1 MVKGLKRNMNNRRDA
16 IFILLISMAILLLA
30 NILSQ
35 YVYTRFDLTSEKKF
49 SIMPSTKKMVKG
61 LKDAVTFKIYL
72 EGDMPAGFKRLR
84 QSTRDLLNELRAYGG
99 KNIQFEFIDPVN
111 GKSEDERKALLEELL
126 AKGLAPANVQTGSA
140 NQSKVTMVFP
150 CAVAYYYGRE
160 YPIQLL
166 ENQIGENKE
175 QVLNNSAI
183 SLEYKF
189 ATAIQKLTMYR
200 PPKVAFLTGHGELNQ
215 AELADIIQQLSN
227 LRYEV
232 GILDITKGYKIKDDF
247 DAIVIAKP
255 TQPFNEKDKYKI
267 DQYIMHG
274 GKVMWLIDPTSAD
287 FDSLKVNLTGQF
299 VVDKELN
306 LHDQLFKYGA
316 RVNTDLIED
325 INMCSPIPLKVGNM
339 GNAPQ
344 VELFPWYFFPLLRPA
359 GDHPIV
365 KNLDPVASQFA
376 STVDTIRNP
385 GVKKTILLHTS
396 ENSKAV
402 MTPLRVHF
410 GILQQRPKPE
420 DFPQANLP
428 AAVLLEGEFQ
438 SLYKNRMTK
447 EFLAIGDSVADLK
460 FVDHSP
466 ANKMIVIGDGDIIKN
481 ELRKDG
487 SAYPLGYYSV
497 SRQTMANKEFILNSI
512 QYLIDTSGILETR
525 SKEVKLRLFNKS
537 RLQNT
542 VHLFVFGSMSEKTY
556 WQIINIIVPIIFI
569 ILFGVGFRYFR
580 KKKYAV

>member
-1 MVKGLKRNMNNRRDA
+1 MNNRRDA
-16 IFILLISMAILLLA
+16 IFILLVTMAILVLA

-35 YVYTRFDLTSEKKF
+35 YLYTRFDLTSEKKF
-49 SIMPSTKKMVKG
+49 SIMPSTKKMVRG
-61 LKDAVTFKIYL
+61 LKDQVTFKIYL

-99 KNIQFEFIDPVN
+99 KNIQFEFIDPVA
-111 GKSEDERKALLEELL
+111 GKNEDERKAILEELL

-140 NQSKVTMVFP
+140 NQSKITMVFP

-166 ENQIGENKE
+166 ENQIGYDKE

-200 PPKVAFLTGHGELNQ
+200 PPRVAFTTGHGELNRAQ
-215 AELADIIQQLSN
+215 LADIEQQLTN
-227 LRYEV
+227 LRYDVAEM
-232 GILDITKGYKIKDDF
+232 DITKGYRIKDDF
-247 DAIVIAKP
+247 DAIIIAKP
-255 TQPFNEKDKYKI
+255 SVPFDEKDKYKI
-267 DQYIMHG
+267 DQYIMRG
-274 GKVMWLIDPTSAD
+274 GKVMWLIDATTAD
-287 FDSLKVNLTGQF
+287 FDSLKVSLTGQF
-299 VVDKELN
+299 VVDRNLN
-306 LHDQLFKYGA
+306 LDDQLFKYGA
-316 RVNTDLIED
+316 RVNTNLIMD

-344 VELFPWYFFPLLRPA
+344 IELFPWYYFPLLEPA
-359 GDHPIV
+359 ANHPIV
-365 KNLDPVASQFA
+365 KNLDPVAAQFA

-385 GVKKTILLHTS
+385 GVKKTVLLQTS

-402 MTPLRVHF
+402 MTPARVHF
-410 GILQQRPKPE
+410 GILQQKPNPIYF
-420 DFPQANLP
+420 DQPHLP

-447 EFLAIGDSVADLK
+447 DFLAIGDTVETLK
-460 FVDHSP
+460 FIDHSP
-466 ANKMIVIGDGDIIKN
+466 ASKMIVIGDGDIIRN
-481 ELRKDG
+481 ELRQDG

-497 SRQTMANKEFILNSI
+497 SRQTMANKDFILNCI

-525 SKEVKLRLFNKS
+525 NKEVKLRLLNKM
-537 RLQNT
+537 RVQDQK
-542 VHLFVFGSMSEKTY
+542 VQ
-556 WQIINIIVPIIFI
+556 WQVINIVLPIVLV
-569 ILFGVGFRYFR
+569 ILFGIGFNYFR
-580 KKKYAV
+580 RKKYAV

>member
-16 IFILLISMAILLLA
+16 IFILLITIAILVLA
-30 NILSQ
+30 NVLSQ
-35 YVYTRFDLTSEKKF
+35 YLYTRFDLTSEKKF
-49 SIMPSTKKMVKG
+49 SILPSTKRMVRN

-99 KNIQFEFIDPVN
+99 KNIQFEFIDPVT
-111 GKSEDERKALLEELL
+111 GKSEEERKALLEELL
-126 AKGLAPANVQTGSA
+126 SKGLAPANVQTGSA
-140 NQSKVTMVFP
+140 NQSKITMVFP

-166 ENQIGENKE
+166 ENQIGYDKE

-200 PPKVAFLTGHGELNQ
+200 PPRVAFTTGHGELNQ
-215 AELADIIQQLSN
+215 AQLADIRQQLTN

-232 GILDITKGYKIKDDF
+232 AMMDITKGYRITEDF
-247 DAIVIAKP
+247 DAIIIAKP
-255 TQPFNEKDKYKI
+255 TIAFDEKDKYKI
-267 DQYIMHG
+267 DQYIMRG
-274 GKVMWLIDPTSAD
+274 GKVMWLIDATTAD

-299 VVDKELN
+299 VVDRNLN
-306 LHDQLFKYGA
+306 LDDQLFKYGA

-344 VELFPWYFFPLLRPA
+344 IELYPWYYFPLLIPA
-359 GDHPIV
+359 DDNPIV
-365 KNLDPVASQFA
+365 KNLDPVAAQFA

-385 GVKKTILLHTS
+385 GVKKTILLRTS
-396 ENSKAV
+396 DNAKAV

-410 GILQQRPKPE
+410 GILQQKPNPAYFNQPK
-420 DFPQANLP
+420 LP

-447 EFLAIGDSVADLK
+447 EFLSLGDSVADLR
-460 FVDHSP
+460 FADHSP
-466 ANKMIVIGDGDIIKN
+466 ANKMIVIGDGDIIRN
-481 ELRKDG
+481 ELRQDG

-497 SRQTMANKEFILNSI
+497 SRQTMANKDFILNCI
-512 QYLIDTSGILETR
+512 QYLTDTSGILETR
-525 SKEVKLRLFNKS
+525 NKEVKLRLLNKV
-537 RLQNT
+537 RVEN
-542 VHLFVFGSMSEKTY
+542 EKIK
-556 WQIINIIVPIIFI
+556 WQVINIILPIVIV
-569 ILFGVGFRYFR
+569 ILFGIGFNYYRR
-580 KKKYAV
+580 KKYAS

>member
-1 MVKGLKRNMNNRRDA
+1 MNNRRDA
-16 IFILLISMAILLLA
+16 IFILLITMAILMLA

-35 YVYTRFDLTSEKKF
+35 YLYTRFDLTSEKKF
-49 SIMPSTKKMVKG
+49 SIMPSTKKMVRG

-99 KNIQFEFIDPVN
+99 KNIQFEFIDPVA
-111 GKSEDERKALLEELL
+111 GKSEDERKAILEELL

-140 NQSKVTMVFP
+140 NQSKITMVYP

-166 ENQIGENKE
+166 ENQIGYDKE

-200 PPKVAFLTGHGELNQ
+200 PPQVAFTTGHGELNQ
-215 AELADIIQQLSN
+215 AQLADIQQQLNN
-227 LRYEV
+227 LRYHV
-232 GILDITKGYKIKDDF
+232 GVMDITKGYNISSDF
-247 DAIVIAKP
+247 DALIIAKP
-255 TQPFNEKDKYKI
+255 TVPFDEKDKYKI

-274 GKVMWLIDPTSAD
+274 GKVMWLIDATTAD
-287 FDSLKVNLTGQF
+287 FDSLKVSLTGQF
-299 VVDKELN
+299 VVDKNVN
-306 LHDQLFKYGA
+306 LDDQLFKYGA
-316 RVNTDLIED
+316 RVNTDLVED

-344 VELFPWYFFPLLRPA
+344 IELFPWYYFPLLLPA

-365 KNLDPVASQFA
+365 KNMDPVASQFA

-385 GVKKTILLHTS
+385 GVKKTILLRTS
-396 ENSKAV
+396 DNSKAV
-402 MTPLRVHF
+402 MTPARVHF
-410 GILQQRPKPE
+410 GILQQKPN
-420 DFPQANLP
+420 PQYFNQPRLP
-428 AAVLLEGEFQ
+428 VAVLLEGEFQ

-447 EFLAIGDSVADLK
+447 EFLAIGDSISDLK

-466 ANKMIVIGDGDIIKN
+466 ASKMIVIGDGDIIRN
-481 ELRKDG
+481 ELRQDG

-497 SRQTMANKEFILNSI
+497 SRQTMANKDFILNCI
-512 QYLIDTSGILETR
+512 QYLVDTSGILETR
-525 SKEVKLRLFNKS
+525 NKEVKLRLLNKI
-537 RLQNT
+537 RVQE
-542 VHLFVFGSMSEKTY
+542 EKVK
-556 WQIINIIVPIIFI
+556 WQVINIIVPIVLIV
-569 ILFGVGFRYFR
+569 LFGIGFNYFR
-580 KKKYAV
+580 KKKYAA

>member
-16 IFILLISMAILLLA
+16 IFILLITIAILVLA

-35 YVYTRFDLTSEKKF
+35 YLYTRFDLTAEKKF
-49 SIMPSTKKMVKG
+49 SLMPSTIRMVKG
-61 LKDAVTFKIYL
+61 LKDAVTFKVYL

-99 KNIQFEFIDPVN
+99 KNIQFEFIDPVT
-111 GKSEDERKALLEELL
+111 GKSEDERKAILDELL

-140 NQSKVTMVFP
+140 TESKITMVFP

-166 ENQIGENKE
+166 ENQIGYDQE

-200 PPKVAFLTGHGELNQ
+200 PPKVAFTMGHGELSSPQ
-215 AELADIIQQLSN
+215 LADIQQQLGN
-227 LRYEV
+227 LRYVV
-232 GILDITKGYKIKDDF
+232 GFLDITKGYKISNEY
-247 DAIVIAKP
+247 DAIIIAKP
-255 TQPFNEKDKYKI
+255 EQPFDEKDKYKI

-274 GKVMWLIDPTSAD
+274 GKVMWLIDATTAD

-299 VVDKELN
+299 VVDRNLN
-306 LHDQLFKYGA
+306 LDDQLFKYGA

-344 VELFPWYFFPLLRPA
+344 IELFPWYFFPLLIPA
-359 GDHPIV
+359 NNNPIV
-365 KNLDPVASQFA
+365 KNLDPVAAQFA

-396 ENSKAV
+396 ENAKAV
-402 MTPLRVHF
+402 LTPTRVHF
-410 GILQQRPKPE
+410 GILQQKPNPAYY
-420 DFPQANLP
+420 DQPNLP
-428 AAVLLEGEFQ
+428 AAVLLEGVFQ
-438 SLYKNRMTK
+438 SLYQHRLTR
-447 EFLAIGDSVADLK
+447 EFLTIGDTVPELK
-460 FVDHSP
+460 YVDHSP
-466 ANKMIVIGDGDIIKN
+466 ANKMIVIGDGDIIRN
-481 ELRKDG
+481 EMRSDG

-497 SRQTMANKEFILNSI
+497 SRQTMANKDFILNCV
-512 QYLIDTSGILETR
+512 QYLTDTSGILETR
-525 SKEVKLRLFNKS
+525 NKEVKLRLLNKI
-537 RLQNT
+537 RVQN
-542 VHLFVFGSMSEKTY
+542 EKVK
-556 WQIINIIVPIIFI
+556 WQVINIIVPIVLV
-569 ILFGVGFRYFR
+569 ILFGIGFNYFR
-580 KKKYAV
+580 RKKYAV

>member
-16 IFILLISMAILLLA
+16 IFILLITIASLMLA

-35 YVYTRFDLTSEKKF
+35 YLYTRFDLTSEKKF
-49 SIMPSTKKMVKG
+49 SIMPSTKKMVRG
-61 LKDAVTFKIYL
+61 LKDQVTFKIYL

-99 KNIQFEFIDPVN
+99 KNIQFEFIDPVT
-111 GKSEDERKALLEELL
+111 GKNEVERKALLEELL

-166 ENQIGENKE
+166 ENQIGYDKE
-175 QVLNNSAI
+175 QVLNNSAVA
-183 SLEYKF
+183 LEYKF

-200 PPKVAFLTGHGELNQ
+200 PPRVAFTTGHGELNRSQ
-215 AELADIIQQLSN
+215 LADIQQQLNN

-232 GILDITKGYKIKDDF
+232 GIMDITKGYKIKDDF
-247 DAIVIAKP
+247 DAIIIAKP
-255 TQPFNEKDKYKI
+255 TIPFDEKDKYKI

-274 GKVMWLIDPTSAD
+274 GKVMWLIDATTAD

-299 VVDKELN
+299 VVDRNLN
-306 LHDQLFKYGA
+306 LDDQLFKYGA
-316 RVNTDLIED
+316 RVNTDLIQD

-344 VELFPWYFFPLLRPA
+344 IELYPWYFFPLLQTA
-359 GDHPIV
+359 SEHPIV
-365 KNLDPVASQFA
+365 KNLDPVAAQFA

-385 GVKKTILLHTS
+385 NVKKTVLLCTS
-396 ENSKAV
+396 DNSKAV
-402 MTPLRVHF
+402 MTPQRVHF
-410 GILQQRPKPE
+410 GILQQKPNPAY
-420 DFPQANLP
+420 FTQAKLP
-428 AAVLLEGEFQ
+428 VAVLLEGEFQ

-447 EFLAIGDSVADLK
+447 EFLSISDSVEDLK

-466 ANKMIVIGDGDIIKN
+466 ASKMIVIGDGDIIRN
-481 ELRKDG
+481 ELRQDG

-497 SRQTMANKEFILNSI
+497 SRQTMANKDFILNSI

-525 SKEVKLRLFNKS
+525 NKEVKLRLLNKI
-537 RLQNT
+537 RVQN
-542 VHLFVFGSMSEKTY
+542 EKVI
-556 WQIINIIVPIIFI
+556 WQVINIILPIVLT
-569 ILFGVGFRYFR
+569 ILFGFAFNYFR
-580 KKKYAV
+580 KKKYAA

>member
-1 MVKGLKRNMNNRRDA
+1 M
-16 IFILLISMAILLLA
+16 
-30 NILSQ
+30 
-35 YVYTRFDLTSEKKF
+35 
-49 SIMPSTKKMVKG
+49 
-61 LKDAVTFKIYL
+61 
-72 EGDMPAGFKRLR
+72 
-84 QSTRDLLNELRAYGG
+84 
-99 KNIQFEFIDPVN
+99 
-111 GKSEDERKALLEELL
+111 
-126 AKGLAPANVQTGSA
+126 
-140 NQSKVTMVFP
+140 
-150 CAVAYYYGRE
+150 
-160 YPIQLL
+160 
-166 ENQIGENKE
+166 
-175 QVLNNSAI
+175 
-183 SLEYKF
+183 
-189 ATAIQKLTMYR
+189 
-200 PPKVAFLTGHGELNQ
+200 
-215 AELADIIQQLSN
+215 
-227 LRYEV
+227 
-232 GILDITKGYKIKDDF
+232 LDISKGYRIKDDF
-247 DAIVIAKP
+247 DAVVIAKP
-255 TQPFNEKDKYKI
+255 TVPFNEKDKYKI

-274 GKVMWLIDPTSAD
+274 GKVMWLIDPTTAD
-287 FDSLKVNLTGQF
+287 FDSLKFNLTGQF
-299 VVDKELN
+299 VVDRDLN
-306 LHDQLFKYGA
+306 LDDQLFKYGA

-410 GILQQRPKPE
+410 GILQQRPKPQ

-460 FVDHSP
+460 FIDHSP

-497 SRQTMANKEFILNSI
+497 SRQTMSNKEFILNSI

-525 SKEVKLRLFNKS
+525 SKEVKLRLFNKA

-542 VHLFVFGSMSEKTY
+542 VQLFIFGSISEKTY

-569 ILFGVGFRYFR
+569 ILFGLGFNYFR

>member
-16 IFILLISMAILLLA
+16 IFILLITIAILVLA
-30 NILSQ
+30 NVLSQ
-35 YVYTRFDLTSEKKF
+35 YLYTRFDLTSEKKF
-49 SIMPSTKKMVKG
+49 SILPSTKRMVRN

-99 KNIQFEFIDPVN
+99 KNIQFEFIDPVT
-111 GKSEDERKALLEELL
+111 GKSEEERKALLEELL
-126 AKGLAPANVQTGSA
+126 SKGLAPANVQTGSA
-140 NQSKVTMVFP
+140 NQSKITMVFP

-166 ENQIGENKE
+166 ENQIGYDKE

-200 PPKVAFLTGHGELNQ
+200 PPRVAFTTGHGELNQ
-215 AELADIIQQLSN
+215 AQLADIRQQLTN

-232 GILDITKGYKIKDDF
+232 AMMDITKGYRITEDF
-247 DAIVIAKP
+247 DAIIIAKP
-255 TQPFNEKDKYKI
+255 TIAFDEKDKYKI
-267 DQYIMHG
+267 DQYIMRG
-274 GKVMWLIDPTSAD
+274 GKVMWLIDATTAD

-299 VVDKELN
+299 VVDRNLN
-306 LHDQLFKYGA
+306 LDDQLFKYGA

-344 VELFPWYFFPLLRPA
+344 IELYPWYYFPLLIPA
-359 GDHPIV
+359 DDNPIV
-365 KNLDPVASQFA
+365 KNLDPVAAQFA

-385 GVKKTILLHTS
+385 GVKKTILLRTS
-396 ENSKAV
+396 DNAKAV
-402 MTPLRVHF
+402 MTPMRVHF
-410 GILQQRPKPE
+410 GILQQKPNPAYFNQPK
-420 DFPQANLP
+420 LP

-447 EFLAIGDSVADLK
+447 EFLSLGDSVADLR
-460 FVDHSP
+460 FADHSP
-466 ANKMIVIGDGDIIKN
+466 ANKMIVIGDGDIIRN
-481 ELRKDG
+481 ELRQDG

-497 SRQTMANKEFILNSI
+497 SRQTMANKDFILNCI
-512 QYLIDTSGILETR
+512 QYLTDTSGILETR
-525 SKEVKLRLFNKS
+525 NKEVKLRLLNKV
-537 RLQNT
+537 RVEN
-542 VHLFVFGSMSEKTY
+542 EKIK
-556 WQIINIIVPIIFI
+556 WQVINIILPIVIV
-569 ILFGVGFRYFR
+569 ILFGIGFNYYRR
-580 KKKYAV
+580 KKYAS

>member
-1 MVKGLKRNMNNRRDA
+1 MNNRRDA
-16 IFILLISMAILLLA
+16 IFILLVTIAILVLA

-35 YVYTRFDLTSEKKF
+35 YLYTRFDLTAEKKF
-49 SIMPSTKKMVKG
+49 SIMPSTKKMVRG
-61 LKDAVTFKIYL
+61 LKDAVTFKVYL

-99 KNIQFEFIDPVN
+99 KNIQFEFIDPVS
-111 GKSEDERKALLEELL
+111 GKSEQERDAILEELL
-126 AKGLAPANVQTGSA
+126 GKGLAPANVQTGSA
-140 NQSKVTMVFP
+140 SQSKITRVFP
-150 CAVAYYYGRE
+150 CAIAYYYGRE

-166 ENQIGENKE
+166 ENQIGYDKE
-175 QVLNNSAI
+175 QVLNNSAV

-200 PPKVAFLTGHGELNQ
+200 PPRVAFTAGHGELNSAQ
-215 AELADIIQQLSN
+215 LADIQQQLTN

-247 DAIVIAKP
+247 DAIIIAKP
-255 TQPFNEKDKYKI
+255 TLPFDEKDKYKI

-274 GKVMWLIDPTSAD
+274 GKVMWLIDPTTAD

-299 VVDKELN
+299 VVDRPLN
-306 LHDQLFKYGA
+306 LDDQLFKYGA

-344 VELFPWYFFPLLRPA
+344 IELYPWYFFPLLQSTGA
-359 GDHPIV
+359 HPIV
-365 KNLDPVASQFA
+365 KNLDPVAAQFA

-385 GVKKTILLHTS
+385 GVKKTVLLCTS
-396 ENSKAV
+396 DNSKAV

-410 GILQQRPKPE
+410 GILQQRPDPSH
-420 DFPQANLP
+420 FTQAKLP
-428 AAVLLEGEFQ
+428 VAVLLEGEFQ

-447 EFLAIGDSVADLK
+447 EFLAIGDTIADMK
-460 FVDHSP
+460 FADHSP
-466 ANKMIVIGDGDIIKN
+466 PSKMIVVGDGDIIRN
-481 ELRKDG
+481 ELRPDG
-487 SAYPLGYYSV
+487 SAYPLGYYSI
-497 SRQTMANKEFILNSI
+497 SRQTLANKDFVLNSI

-525 SKEVKLRLFNKS
+525 NKEVKLRLLNKI
-537 RLQNT
+537 R
-542 VHLFVFGSMSEKTY
+542 VEDEKTK
-556 WQIINIIVPIIFI
+556 WQVINIILPIVLT
-569 ILFGVGFRYFR
+569 ILFGIAFNYFR
-580 KKKYAV
+580 RKKYAA

>member
-16 IFILLISMAILLLA
+16 IFILMVTMAILLLA

-35 YVYTRFDLTSEKKF
+35 YVYTRFDLTAEKKF
-49 SIMPSTKKMVKG
+49 SIMPSTKKMVRG

-99 KNIQFEFIDPVN
+99 KNIQFEFIDPTA
-111 GKSEDERKALLEELL
+111 GKSEQEREALLEELL
-126 AKGLAPANVQTGSA
+126 QKGLAPANVQTGSA
-140 NQSKVTMVFP
+140 SQSKITRVFP
-150 CAVAYYYGRE
+150 CAIAYYYGRE

-166 ENQIGENKE
+166 ENQIGYDKE
-175 QVLNNSAI
+175 QVLNNSAV

-200 PPKVAFLTGHGELNQ
+200 PPRVAFTTGHGELNRAQ
-215 AELADIIQQLSN
+215 LADIQQQLSN

-232 GILDITKGYKIKDDF
+232 AMMDISKGYKIKDDF
-247 DAIVIAKP
+247 DAIIIAKP
-255 TQPFNEKDKYKI
+255 TIPFDEKDKYKI

-274 GKVMWLIDPTSAD
+274 GKVMWMIDATSAD
-287 FDSLKVNLTGQF
+287 FDSLKTNLTGQF
-299 VVDKELN
+299 VVDRNLN
-306 LHDQLFKYGA
+306 LDDQLFKYGA
-316 RVNTDLIED
+316 RVNTDLIQD

-344 VELFPWYFFPLLRPA
+344 IELFPWYYFPLLQSA
-359 GDHPIV
+359 SEHPIV
-365 KNLDPVASQFA
+365 KNLDPVAAQFA

-385 GVKKTILLHTS
+385 GVKKTVLLCTS
-396 ENSKAV
+396 DNSKAV
-402 MTPLRVHF
+402 MTPMRVHF
-410 GILQQRPKPE
+410 GILQQKPN
-420 DFPQANLP
+420 PAYYTQSKLP
-428 AAVLLEGEFQ
+428 VAVLLEGEFQ

-447 EFLAIGDSVADLK
+447 DFLSLGDSVQDLK

-466 ANKMIVIGDGDIIKN
+466 ASKMIVIGDGDIIRN
-481 ELRKDG
+481 ELRQDG

-497 SRQTMANKEFILNSI
+497 SRQTLANKDFILNSI

-525 SKEVKLRLFNKS
+525 NKEVKLRLLNKI
-537 RLQNT
+537 RVQD
-542 VHLFVFGSMSEKTY
+542 EKTK
-556 WQIINIIVPIIFI
+556 WQVINIVLPLVLT
-569 ILFGVGFRYFR
+569 ILFGLAFNYFR
-580 KKKYAV
+580 KKKYAA

>member
-1 MVKGLKRNMNNRRDA
+1 MNNRRDA
-16 IFILLISMAILLLA
+16 IFILLITITILGLA

-35 YVYTRFDLTSEKKF
+35 YLYTRFDLTSEKKF
-49 SIMPSTKKMVKG
+49 SILPSTKKLVRG
-61 LKDAVTFKIYL
+61 LKDQVTFKIYL

-99 KNIQFEFIDPVN
+99 KNIQFEFIDPVA
-111 GKSEDERKALLEELL
+111 GRSEQERKALLEELL
-126 AKGLAPANVQTGSA
+126 SKGLAPANVQTGSA
-140 NQSKVTMVFP
+140 NQSKITMVFP

-166 ENQIGENKE
+166 ENQIGYDKE

-189 ATAIQKLTMYR
+189 ATAIQKLTMYK
-200 PPKVAFLTGHGELNQ
+200 PPRIAFTTGHGELNRAQ
-215 AELADIIQQLSN
+215 LADIQQQLAN

-232 GILDITKGYKIKDDF
+232 GITDISKSYKIKDDY
-247 DAIVIAKP
+247 DAVIIAKP
-255 TQPFNEKDKYKI
+255 TQPFDEKDKYKI

-299 VVDKELN
+299 VVDNNLN
-306 LHDQLFKYGA
+306 LDDQLFKYGA

-325 INMCSPIPLKVGNM
+325 INMCSPIPLKVGSM

-344 VELFPWYFFPLLRPA
+344 IELFPWYFFPLLQGS

-365 KNLDPVASQFA
+365 KNLDPVAAQFA

-385 GVKKTILLHTS
+385 GVKKTVLLQTS
-396 ENSKAV
+396 DNSKAV
-402 MTPLRVHF
+402 PTPLRVHF
-410 GILQQRPKPE
+410 GILQQKPNPAY
-420 DFPQANLP
+420 FTQAKLP

-447 EFLAIGDSVADLK
+447 EFLALGDSMEDLK

-466 ANKMIVIGDGDIIKN
+466 ANNKMIVIGDGDIIRN
-481 ELRKDG
+481 ELRQDG
-487 SAYPLGYYSV
+487 SAYPLGYYSI
-497 SRQTMANKEFILNSI
+497 SRQTMANKDFILNSI

-525 SKEVKLRLFNKS
+525 NKEVKLRLLNKI
-537 RLQNT
+537 RVQN
-542 VHLFVFGSMSEKTY
+542 EKVK
-556 WQIINIIVPIIFI
+556 WQVINIILPILITL
-569 ILFGVGFRYFR
+569 LFGFAFNYFR
-580 KKKYAV
+580 KKKYGA